1 MNPVLLLGA
10 LTGARVILQAMTA
23 LEEDAES
30 TTPALAF
37 AAPFAFATVF
47 LTIMGSIIINV
58 M

>member
-1 MNPVLLLGA
+1 MN
-10 LTGARVILQAMTA
+10 A

-37 AAPFAFATVF
+37 AAPFAFANVF